1 MTDIHTGHLELEND
15 DDEQTNFANEL
26 KNLDKS
32 PKSVKKKSFTK
43 QVSKPAPKPTKRQTS
58 QLKLLKKVK
67 NENITAEKHIYEE
80 IF

>member
-43 QVSKPAPKPTKRQTS
+43 QASKPAPKPTKR
-58 QLKLLKKVK
+58 
-67 NENITAEKHIYEE
+67 
-80 IF
+80 